1 MEIVQPITNDI
12 YRQKVRRTDII
23 VEMTLKNISQRQ
35 NHVVVTLL
43 SWASVKERLN
53 KKMVGYYTNHQ

>member
-23 VEMTLKNISQRQ
+23 VEMTLKNID
-35 NHVVVTLL
+35 
-43 SWASVKERLN
+43 N
-53 KKMVGYYTNHQ
+53 KAKPRSGDIIILGIR